1 MSMTTVRQAR
11 SHIPMTSTCTLQIC
25 TQVPAEEP
33 WPRELHGYELGR
45 IMRDVRLKGYF
56 IEGRPQ
62 RAQQLR
68 SFNIPLTPAEHKAAL
83 LTPEQTAAAAE
94 RQALIAQAPP
104 ADALLLQRNTRNA
117 DKLQQLLAALRA
129 FREISGPGSVRVD
142 FVVPSGESLWPERV
156 WGVKLGARLQEL
168 KKGRIKPHLYGA
180 AVCDAFVALGIPVSY
195 GDAADSSSGSSTGG
209 RKRRKSSSSSSS
221 SNASSDRSN
230 DVKISV
236 ATASNSIS

>member
-1 MSMTTVRQAR
+1 
-11 SHIPMTSTCTLQIC
+11 
-25 TQVPAEEP
+25 VPAEEP

-68 SFNIPLTPAEHKAAL
+68 SFNIPLTRAEHKAAL
-83 LTPEQTAAAAE
+83 LTPEQTAAEAAAAE
-94 RQALIAQAPP
+94 RQALIAQASP
-104 ADALLLQRNTRNA
+104 ADALLLQLNSRNA

-142 FVVPSGESLWPERV
+142 FVVPSGESLWPKRV

-180 AVCDAFVALGIPVSY
+180 AVCDAFVALGVPVSY
-195 GDAADSSSGSSTGG
+195 GDAADGSS
-209 RKRRKSSSSSSS
+209 RKRSKRSKTSSSSSSS
-221 SNASSDRSN
+221 SKMSSDCSN
-230 DVKISV
+230 DVEVSV
-236 ATASNSIS
+236 ATASNSNS